1 MAANTF
7 KPVPL
12 ERETRSGLP
21 TNEAA
26 YHLSRANQT
35 MRLWAMTGSGPI
47 RPNRI
52 NGRLSWPVCALR
64 EVLGVKGG
72 QQ

>member
-7 KPVPL
+7 QPVPL

-26 YHLSRANQT
+26 FHLSRANQT
-35 MRLWAMTGSGPI
+35 MRLWAITESGPI
-47 RPNRI
+47 RPTRI
-52 NGRLSWPVCALR
+52 NGRLSWPVSEIKRL
-64 EVLGVKGG
+64 LGVAA
-72 QQ
+72 